1 MTTLDWIVVAFPVL
15 LAVNGRRQG
24 FIVGALQLAGFAAG
38 ALLGSRIGPLL
49 LQDGADSPYAPLFA
63 LCGAVLLGTFF
74 GGWLQV
80 AGAALR
86 ARLRL
91 PGLDAVDG
99 GLGAVLGA
107 FLALGIAWIVGAV
120 ALQTPGIGL
129 RRDAQHSQ
137 ILGALNDALPPS
149 GPVLN
154 ALARFDPL
162 PQFAGPSPQGV
173 AAPPPRIAHDPDVRR
188 AQRGVVR
195 VLGTACGLGV
205 EGSGWVARP
214 DLVVTNAHVVAGE
227 NDTSVQAQGQG
238 ARLHATVV
246 LFDRTNDL
254 AVLHVPALPASVL
267 PAGSL
272 TPGRPGAVLGFPHN
286 GPYRV
291 SAARVGQTQDVLAPD
306 AYGRGQ
312 INRSITT
319 FRGAVRSGN
328 SGGPLV
334 DDAGRVV
341 GTVFASAVH
350 AHPRAGYAVPVDVVR
365 RRLAAAGTRR
375 VSTGPC
381 GT

>member
-1 MTTLDWIVVAFPVL
+1 MTTLDWIVVAFTVL
-15 LAVNGRRQG
+15 LAVNGWRQG

-137 ILGALNDALPPS
+137 ILRALDDALPPS

-173 AAPPPRIAHDPDVRR
+173 AAPPPRIARDPDVRGAAR
-188 AQRGVVR
+188 SVVR
-195 VLGTACGLGV
+195 VLGTACGLAI

-214 DLVVTNAHVVAGE
+214 GFVVTNAHVVAGE
-227 NDTSVQAQGQG
+227 GDTSVQAQGEG
-238 ARLHATVV
+238 PKLPARVV
-246 LFDRTNDL
+246 LFDRRNDL
-254 AVLHVPALPASVL
+254 AVLRVASLGASALPLSTAKS
-267 PAGSL
+267 
-272 TPGRPGAVLGFPHN
+272 GRAGAVLGFPHN

-291 SAARVGQTQDVLAPD
+291 SAARVGQTEDVLAPD
-306 AYGRGQ
+306 AYGVGQ
-312 INRSITT
+312 AHRLITT
-319 FRGAVRSGN
+319 FRGSIRSGN
-328 SGGPLV
+328 SGGPLI

-350 AHPRAGYAVPVDVVR
+350 ARPRAGYAVPTEVLR
-365 RRLAAAGTRR
+365 RRLEAAGSAR